1 MSDNSANQNPLQDKK
16 WLKEFTESFKKNVQ
30 QSAEQKAS
38 TQGWISEINC
48 TQADIGE
55 PNYPQPKKP
64 VQK

>member
-30 QSAEQKAS
+30 QTEQKAS

-55 PNYPQPKKP
+55 PNYPKKP

>member
-1 MSDNSANQNPLQDKK
+1 MSDKSPNQNPLQDQK

-30 QSAEQKAS
+30 QSAEQKTSA
-38 TQGWISEINC
+38 QGWVSEINC

-55 PNYPQPKKP
+55 PNYPKNP